1 MRHFS
6 GQNRDSWIRQ
16 YRVGGHLSRMRL
28 KPLPHLAKLLHP
40 MHRLLLVLVVAT
52 LLSVPARAGDGGVSA
67 DAQVQRHS
75 GTSVSQAAAVKT
87 GQVSDAGVTGNAGQH
102 DGAPSRYSKLA
113 PDPRKNWFYKKQAAY
128 AAIPGFDPYKPGYS
142 DDGSKSGLPA
152 RNPNYDRKYD
162 HEARLRQLGS
172 DPKTS
177 SADRGWIRQEINRVD
192 RNRSLPVKQRSGGDT
207 LRMPPGK
214 QLAHERGRENHK
226 GYGFVYAKLQ
236 DADLHRLQHT
246 GALDHRWDYHRDMN
260 NPDVGGDQWGRR
272 LKERVPDA
280 YKNPVNQSQPAAGQ
294 SVVRVFDTSAG
305 NRAGPASG
313 LAASQAK

>member
-1 MRHFS
+1 MPYFS
-6 GQNRDSWIRQ
+6 GHNRYPRHRQ
-16 YRVGGHLSRMRL
+16 SGWGSR
-28 KPLPHLAKLLHP
+28 PAHVTSGTVW
-40 MHRLLLVLVVAT
+40 LLLWLVLTT
-52 LLSVPARAGDGGVSA
+52 LTGVPVRADEQTISA
-67 DAQVQRHS
+67 DAQVQRNS
-75 GTSVSQAAAVKT
+75 GASVRQPVAAELRQGSGA
-87 GQVSDAGVTGNAGQH
+87 GALRDAGQQDRAN
-102 DGAPSRYSKLA
+102 SRYSKLA
-113 PDPRKNWFYKKQAAY
+113 PDPRKNWYYKKQAAY
-128 AAIPGFDPYKPGYS
+128 AAMPGFDPYRPGYS

-152 RNPNYDRKYD
+152 RNPDYDRKYD

-172 DPKTS
+172 DPKAS

-226 GYGFVYAKLQ
+226 GYGFVYANLQ

-272 LKERVPDA
+272 LKERVPDV
-280 YKNPVNQSQPAAGQ
+280 YRNQVGQ
-294 SVVRVFDTSAG
+294 SPSTVQVFDTSAG
-305 NRAGPASG
+305 NQAGAVSS
-313 LAASQAK
+313 LAASRAE